1 MEPLLFDAVV
11 FDLDGTLV
19 ATDSFWLV
27 AAERGARRA
36 FAELG
41 LARELPTAAEWM
53 GMVGLPLAQ
62 GIANTFGD
70 LDEAQR
76 DRVLQRCVEETH
88 AALQAGGAAL
98 LDGALE
104 LLRELAAR
112 GIQLGIASN
121 CSQAYLDA
129 MLRDLRLGEFV
140 REARCLQSPGIASKS
155 EMLADLL
162 LTFVTR
168 SAVMVGDRASD
179 GAAARANG
187 LPFVHIAS
195 GFAPASEVI
204 PSDATIHSLRELVPQ
219 LQRRARWISDEL
231 DALLAHGRTL
241 GISGRSGS
249 GKSLFARDAA
259 RVLRARGVAAEVIAF
274 DAFLRPENARVAT
287 PHAAADHLAHAFDLA
302 LLEDAVLAPRR
313 RGASTRAGPW
323 GSAVPAGAVLLVEG
337 LFLADPRIAGSL
349 DALAMLEAPTSVLQA
364 RLRAREPL
372 PAVRERFLERF
383 LPAQAAFDAR
393 PGLRSP
399 TRRIPAANPLGPHP

>member
-1 MEPLLFDAVV
+1 MQPLLFDAVV

-36 FAELG
+36 TSELG
-41 LARELPTAAEWM
+41 LARELPTAAEWL

-62 GIANTFGD
+62 GIANVFRD
-70 LDEAQR
+70 LDDAQR
-76 DRVLQRCVEETH
+76 DLVLRRCVEETH

-104 LLRELAAR
+104 VLRELSA
-112 GIQLGIASN
+112 GGVKLGIASN

-129 MLRDLRLGEFV
+129 MLRDLSLGEFV
-140 REARCLQSPGIASKS
+140 HEARCLQSPGIASKS
-155 EMLADLL
+155 DMLADLL
-162 LTFVTR
+162 LTFDTR

-195 GFAPASEVI
+195 GFAPASEAI
-204 PSDATIHSLRELVPQ
+204 ESDATIRSLHELLPQ
-219 LQRRARWISDEL
+219 LQRRARWISEEL
-231 DALLAHGRTL
+231 EALLAHGRTL

-259 RVLRARGVAAEVIAF
+259 QVLRARGVEAEVIAF
-274 DAFLRPENARVAT
+274 DAFLRPEHARAAT

-302 LLEDAVLAPRR
+302 RLEEAVLAPRR
-313 RGASTRAGPW
+313 LGAPTVAGPW
-323 GSAVPAGAVLLVEG
+323 GSAVPAGAVLLIEG
-337 LFLADPRIAGSL
+337 LFLADPRLAGSL
-349 DALAMLEAPTSVLQA
+349 DALAVLDVPGSVLEA
-364 RLRAREPL
+364 RLRAREPV

-383 LPAQAAFDAR
+383 LPAQAAFEAR
-393 PGLRSP
+393 ADLRAP
-399 TRRIPAANPLGPHP
+399 TRRIPAANVLGPRP